1 MYQNCLVM
9 GSCRVY
15 VPTLPLGVFRYPGGM
30 VHTPKMLLQDI
41 RIAKGLIKVVDD
53 VASVAFRVSRI
64 KDVQESDLVFD
75 ILAFDYYILELSSVV
90 DYCKGGI
97 YYLTT
102 GLSSDLSGFEVV
114 KSGFEETLC
123 DLNNILEEL
132 GPKPI
137 LFLQHKNTNKLQ
149 DWDRYSLGFALSEI
163 ERTHKNVKFVDL
175 SNVVAQYGFEKTMDD
190 SNHFTEFMRN
200 QVLEII
206 KSFLGEHSDDQR

>member
-1 MYQNCLVM
+1 MYQNCLVV

-15 VPTLPLGVFRYPGGM
+15 VPTLSLNVFMYPGGM
-30 VHTPKMLLQDI
+30 IHTPKTLLQAI
-41 RIAKGLIKVVDD
+41 RVAKGSIKVGSL
-53 VASVAFRVSRI
+53 ASEIFKISKTVT
-64 KDVQESDLVFD
+64 VQESDLTFD
-75 ILAFDYYILELSSVV
+75 VSAFDYYVVELSSVV
-90 DYCKGGI
+90 DYCKEGLF
-97 YYLTT
+97 YYLPV
-102 GLSSDLSGFEVV
+102 DLSGFKVV
-114 KSGFEETLC
+114 KSNFEETLC
-123 DLNNILEEL
+123 DLNSILEEL

-190 SNHFTEFMRN
+190 PNHFTEFMRN

>member
-1 MYQNCLVM
+1 M
-9 GSCRVY
+9 
-15 VPTLPLGVFRYPGGM
+15 
-30 VHTPKMLLQDI
+30 
-41 RIAKGLIKVVDD
+41 
-53 VASVAFRVSRI
+53 
-64 KDVQESDLVFD
+64 QESDLTFD
-75 ILAFDYYILELSSVV
+75 VSAFDYYVVELSSVV
-90 DYCKGGI
+90 DYCKEGLF
-97 YYLTT
+97 YYLPV
-102 GLSSDLSGFEVV
+102 DRSGFKVV

-123 DLNNILEEL
+123 DLNSIIEEL